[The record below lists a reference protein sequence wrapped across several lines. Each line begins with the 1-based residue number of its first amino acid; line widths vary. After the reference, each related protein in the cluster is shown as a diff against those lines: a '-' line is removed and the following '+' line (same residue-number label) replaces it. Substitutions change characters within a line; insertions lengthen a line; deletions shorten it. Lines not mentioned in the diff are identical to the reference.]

1 MNVIRFPLE
10 EKASQGS
17 EARWLNK
24 PVLASRLLDDAEQ
37 PEHWQLIE
45 QGQMSFT
52 KERCRIGTQSVRLT
66 APTLSN
72 KSYQTEAPGR
82 PHGKA
87 AVMRI
92 VDREDWSD
100 FNRISF
106 WVYPDLPGFRVISM
120 SVRLHNDGEVKVPDR
135 YDREGLHYFILK
147 PDEWNHVVWEIA
159 HLARDQ
165 VVGLEFT
172 YRLQGSD
179 QGAAQEVCFD
189 IDCVELQRVEADYF
203 EGWPVAPGSI
213 AYSHSGYS
221 SGAVKR
227 AYASGIAEQKFTV
240 LTAED
245 HAVVWEGCIEHVE
258 TAIGRY
264 QVMDFTSI
272 CTPGS
277 YILQAGK
284 TRTSAFAI
292 GDRTWNSSIWKTLN
306 FFYCERCGCEVP
318 GIHSTCHRDWRVK
331 HGDREIIINGGWH
344 DAGDLSQGLVNTSEA
359 VYAMLALSSRLKDEE
374 PELSKQLK
382 EESRWGLEWMLRT
395 RFGDGYRV
403 VWATMDL
410 WTDGIIGTADD
421 EVADADN
428 DSFANL
434 TAAAAEAFAAR
445 MWKEDDPI
453 LANYSLRCAE
463 EDIHFALQQKTEWNI
478 QVVSAAI
485 LALLELYE
493 STQEAVHLEQAI
505 ELSSYVMA
513 CQQRMKPDWD
523 IPMTGFFYTKPDHQ
537 QILHYEHRGHEQAP
551 IVALCRLAQLV
562 KDHPLWMEWYMTVL
576 LHSEYMRQGSSFT
589 EPYAMLTSSIYT
601 IDESDDSVY
610 REQVE
615 QGIRL
620 HEGIYLRR
628 FPVWYAMRGNTGTV
642 LTQTKAVSAAA
653 QLRGDYSLITL
664 SEQQLYWTVG
674 QNPFA
679 QSLMHGEGHDY
690 SPLYSAM
697 SGHIV
702 GALPVGIDT
711 KGVKDEPYWPVQ
723 NCYNSKEVWV
733 HPSSRWLWIMEDV
746 YGGAKITGKV
756 SAESG
761 APLIAF
767 HLGTGRRLKLY
778 DAGFNGFIN
787 ESLPAGAYRFEWG
800 SDSRECSLLPGRVY
814 DLQALLHPHIRFN
827 FEVYGNHDILLT
839 ATIAEGFLIDL
850 ELRTFNLELDGK
862 VQDSRMVY
870 GASGQ
875 IRWHAKKLV
884 SHQGWAA
891 ILIPA
896 GDFDFKLECFQVY

>member
-1 MNVIRFPLE
+1 MYHIRFPLE
-10 EKASQGS
+10 ENASHGS

-24 PVLASRLLDDAEQ
+24 PVRMSRLLDDAER

-45 QGQMSFT
+45 QGRMSFT

-66 APTLSN
+66 SPTVSN

-92 VDREDWSD
+92 VDREDWSA

-135 YDREGLHYFILK
+135 YEREGLHYFILK

-165 VVGLEFT
+165 VIGLEFT

-179 QGAAQEVCFD
+179 QGASQEVCFD
-189 IDCVELQRVEADYF
+189 IDCVELQQVEADDF
-203 EGWPVAPGSI
+203 EGWQIAPGSI

-221 SGAVKR
+221 AGSVKR
-227 AYASGIAEQKFTV
+227 AYANGIAEEEFTIW
-240 LTAED
+240 TAAD
-245 HAVVWEGCIEHVE
+245 RTVVWKGRMEHVE
-258 TAIGRY
+258 TAVGHY
-264 QVMDFTSI
+264 QVMDFTSL

-277 YILQAGK
+277 YILQAGEAM
-284 TRTSAFAI
+284 TRAFAI
-292 GDRTWNSSIWKTLN
+292 SDRPWNNSIWKTLN

-318 GIHSTCHRDWRVK
+318 GIHSACHRDWRVK

-410 WTDGIIGTADD
+410 WTDGILGTVDD
-421 EVADADN
+421 EVAEADN

-445 MWKEDDPI
+445 MWQEEDPI

-463 EDIHFALQQKTEWNI
+463 EDIRFALQQQTDWNI

-493 STQEAVHLEQAI
+493 STQEAVHLERAI
-505 ELSSYVMA
+505 ELSPYVMD

-551 IVALCRLAQLV
+551 IVALCRLAQWV
-562 KDHPLWMEWYMTVL
+562 KDHPLWMEWYITVL

-589 EPYAMLTSSIYT
+589 EPYAMLASSIYK
-601 IDESDDSVY
+601 IDESDESTY

-674 QNPFA
+674 QNPFG
-679 QSLMHGEGHDY
+679 QSLMYGEGYDY

-697 SGHIV
+697 SGQIV

-711 KGVKDEPYWPVQ
+711 HGAKDEPYWPVQ

-733 HPSSRWLWIMEDV
+733 HPSYRWLWIMEDL
-746 YGGAKITGKV
+746 YGRARITGKV
-756 SAESG
+756 LSESME
-761 APLIAF
+761 PLTVI
-767 HLGTGRRLKLY
+767 HLGTKQKLQLY
-778 DAGFNGFIN
+778 DAGFNGYIN
-787 ESLPAGAYRFEWG
+787 ESLPAGEYRFEWG
-800 SDSRECSLLPGRVY
+800 NCWRECTLLPGREY
-814 DLQALLHPHIRFN
+814 DLQALLRPQIELH
-827 FEVYGNHDILLT
+827 FESSSEHDIVLT
-839 ATIAEGFLIDL
+839 AVITSGYTVDF
-850 ELRTFNLELDGK
+850 ELRTFNLALDGK
-862 VQDSRMVY
+862 VQESLIVSE
-870 GASGQ
+870 ASGQ
-875 IRWHAKKLV
+875 IRWHGKKIAPN
-884 SHQGWAA
+884 QAWAA
-891 ILIPA
+891 VLISE
-896 GDFDFKLECFQVY
+896 GDFDYKIECFQL